1 MLTRS
6 GKNPCSFLWSDV
18 AGLFCKEFHVLAS
31 GFVLSSADGRAMAK
45 QSRSPM
51 VSPYHQAETPAP
63 PLFQNIPEINR
74 KPWGSRRGGILE
86 SLDPSSFR
94 YSQPHCMESLPEV
107 KHHPLQAKT
116 LRRNLKTYELCTEPK
131 SHPPSK

>member
-1 MLTRS
+1 MILKVLTRS

-18 AGLFCKEFHVLAS
+18 AGLFCKEFHALAS

-63 PLFQNIPEINR
+63 PYFRIFL
-74 KPWGSRRGGILE
+74 KSTGSLGEAVEGGYW
-86 SLDPSSFR
+86 SLWT
-94 YSQPHCMESLPEV
+94 LPRSGIASRIAW
-107 KHHPLQAKT
+107 KAC
-116 LRRNLKTYELCTEPK
+116 LK
-131 SHPPSK
+131 